1 MSSGSIFGCGAK
13 PPPPLGTVIF
23 IFIFWKC
30 YHWWNGFL
38 CKNGPNP
45 FLLSEKMFQN
55 VHKIHVFCVKK
66 LIFFPLWDR
75 LLNICWKKWRKF
87 LPNPLGT
94 VIFLNWKNMKKIT
107 IGIRRKKYYNCDFDQ
122 KKLAFFWF
130 FQKYQRWKFFKTQ
143 IHAFSR

>member
-1 MSSGSIFGCGAK
+1 MWCKTS
-13 PPPPLGTVIF
+13 PPTWNCNF
-23 IFIFWKC
+23 FFWKC

-55 VHKIHVFCVKK
+55 FHKIHVFCVKK

-75 LLNICWKKWRKF
+75 LLHISWKKWRKF

-107 IGIRRKKYYNCDFDQ
+107 IGIRRKKWFVTKWRICDEMTRIQVIITTVSLLWDKIRQ
-122 KKLAFFWF
+122 LL
-130 FQKYQRWKFFKTQ
+130 
-143 IHAFSR
+143 